1 MNAEYIDALVHLQA
15 QLMEAGVRASTARTA
30 LVAYAAA
37 LVHQAES
44 FWCTFY
50 RSIYAALREV
60 ADGPLTLGDRALL
73 PLLALIDDDLGS
85 QLVDRA
91 ERARI
96 RERFVE
102 YTLCEASLPS

>member
-1 MNAEYIDALVHLQA
+1 MNPEYIEALVHLQV
-15 QLMEAGVRASTARTA
+15 QLVDAGVPASTARTA

-50 RSIYAALREV
+50 RSIYDALREV
-60 ADGPLTLGDRALL
+60 ADEPLARADGVAL
-73 PLLALIDDDLGS
+73 PLLALIEDDLGS
-85 QLVDRA
+85 RLIDRL

-96 RERFVE
+96 RERLVE
-102 YTLCEASLPS
+102 YALCEASLPS